1 VVHAGVRRWTV
12 KYLCLVY
19 PREGFGPTSQNARD
33 FIELRSTMTAAGV
46 FLGAG
51 QLRPVSSS
59 TTVRVRD
66 GETLL
71 TDGPFAEIKEHVGGF
86 VLLEC
91 ADLDEAV
98 KWTAMLPGIEG
109 GGAEIRPLVDYPM

>member
-1 VVHAGVRRWTV
+1 M

-19 PREGFGPTSQNARD
+19 PPEGFAIDAPKIREFIALRD
-33 FIELRSTMTAAGV
+33 AMRDAGV

-51 QLRPVSSS
+51 QLQPVESA
-59 TTVRVRD
+59 TTIRIVE

-71 TDGPFAEIKEHVGGF
+71 TDGPFAEMKEHVAGY
-86 VLLEC
+86 LLIDC

-98 KWTAMLPGIEG
+98 RWASRLPGAR
-109 GGAEIRPLVDYPM
+109 GGAVEVRPLVGWPD

>member
-1 VVHAGVRRWTV
+1 M

-19 PREGFGPTSQNARD
+19 PPDSFTVTPAVAREFLP
-33 FIELRSTMTAAGV
+33 LRASMREAGV

-51 QLRPVSSS
+51 QLQPVSSA
-59 TTVRVRD
+59 TTLRVRE

-71 TDGPFAEIKEHVGGF
+71 TDGPFAEIKEQVGGF

-98 KWTAMLPGIEG
+98 KWAARLPGVKG
-109 GGAEIRPLVDYPM
+109 GGVEIRPLVEFPD